1 MSKSQG
7 FAMDKKNRD
16 ELILKYCPFV
26 KNVVLK
32 MAGKFPIDRADIDD
46 LINVGIIGLMGA
58 IEKYDVKRN
67 VQFETFAYLR
77 IKGAVLDE
85 LRQRDWAS
93 RSVRSKDSTIE
104 KALHELHK
112 ELGRQPEEEE
122 IAGHLGVSLDEYH
135 ELLGDARGVSI
146 LSAEDLPPDYLEK
159 HSSAEVLEALESDNP
174 LHNLIGVELMTNLKK
189 SIEALPKKEKLVLSL
204 YYYEEL
210 TMKEIG
216 RVMELTESR
225 VCQLHSQAVLRMR
238 GYVKGYR

>member
-1 MSKSQG
+1 MEKKS
-7 FAMDKKNRD
+7 RD

-32 MAGKFPIDRADIDD
+32 MAVKFPIDRADMDD

-58 IEKYDVKRN
+58 IEKYDSGRN

-85 LRQRDWAS
+85 MRQRDWAS
-93 RSVRSKDSTIE
+93 RSARSKDSSIE
-104 KALHELHK
+104 KALAELKK
-112 ELGRQPEEEE
+112 ELGRQPCEEE
-122 IAGHLGVSLDEYH
+122 IAAYLGVSMDEYF

-159 HSSAEVLEALESDNP
+159 HSSADVFDSLQGENP
-174 LHNLIGVELMTNLKK
+174 LRNLIGSELMTGLKT
-189 SIEALPKKEKLVLSL
+189 SIDALPEKEKLVLSL

-238 GYVKGYR
+238 GVVKDYR